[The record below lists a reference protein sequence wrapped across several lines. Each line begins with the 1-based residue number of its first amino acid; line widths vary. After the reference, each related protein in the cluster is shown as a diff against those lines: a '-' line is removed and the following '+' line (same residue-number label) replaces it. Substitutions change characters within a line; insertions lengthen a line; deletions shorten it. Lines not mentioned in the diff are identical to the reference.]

1 MHTTRIAVAAAIAA
15 LLSAACEAPQPQPRS
30 AGGPVAP
37 VVPSPGE
44 ATPPRPM
51 AAAYT
56 YTCEDLTTIV
66 ITDGQPQARATLNS
80 GMELALARQG
90 GLGTR
95 YGAAPYEFRV
105 GENIWFNQG
114 RPIKCRMK

>member
-66 ITDGQPQARATLNS
+66 ITDGHPQASATLNS
-80 GMELALARQG
+80 GMERRWPGRAGWAHATARRRTSSASARTSG
-90 GLGTR
+90 STR
-95 YGAAPYEFRV
+95 A
-105 GENIWFNQG
+105 G
-114 RPIKCRMK
+114 RSSAG